1 MKMKKSFRDE
11 KKLQRFLT
19 FALKYVSCQIL
30 SLVFVER
37 IQVQQKPLNVIT
49 LGQRETNNIT
59 QMVTIMNILP
69 VLLRYWQKFGT

>member
-37 IQVQQKPLNVIT
+37 IQVQ
-49 LGQRETNNIT
+49 
-59 QMVTIMNILP
+59 
-69 VLLRYWQKFGT
+69 